1 MHTYAE
7 VLTYAIPFFMVL
19 ILIEF
24 GISRIKGV
32 SVVRSFD
39 TVSSLS
45 SGLTNSLKE
54 VLGLAI
60 VIISYGWMVEHLSL
74 FQVESKVW
82 LYVLTFIGLDFAGYW
97 AHRFEHKINIL
108 WNRHIIHHS
117 SEEFN
122 LACALRQNVSA
133 VFGVFFFLLIP
144 LAIIGVPGEVIA
156 LVAPLHLFAQ
166 FWYHTRLID
175 KMSVLEHIIVTP
187 SHHRV
192 HHAINDIYMD
202 RNFGQV
208 FILWDKWFGS
218 FQEELVHEVPV
229 YGVKRQANTW
239 NPFLINF
246 QHLWILLKDSW
257 NTKSWSDKLKV
268 FIKPTGWR
276 PADREISDPI
286 PYTKIAEDQVKY
298 QTGGTLILHIWIW
311 SQMVIT
317 VVLML
322 YMFQSISDFSFL
334 FIVLYGLFL
343 AVSIFGYT
351 SLMDRSKLSIPFE
364 IVKIVLGLGLI
375 YQLGDWF
382 GLDEIIPFGTALIV
396 IYLIISL
403 SLNIYF
409 LNENKELVPNLAN

>member
-1 MHTYAE
+1 MQTYAE

-24 GISRIKGV
+24 GISRTIGV

-54 VLGLAI
+54 VLGLAV
-60 VIISYGWMVEHLSL
+60 VIISYGWMAEHLSL
-74 FQVESKVW
+74 FQIESKVW

-144 LAIIGVPGEVIA
+144 LAIIGVPAEVIA
-156 LVAPLHLFAQ
+156 VVAPLHLFAQ

-175 KMSVLEHIIVTP
+175 MSVLEFIIVTP

-218 FQEELVHEVPV
+218 FQEELKEEVPV

-246 QHLWILLKDSW
+246 QHLWILMKDAW

-276 PADREISDPI
+276 PADREIADPI
-286 PYTKIAEDQVKY
+286 PYTEIAEDQVKY
-298 QTGGTLILHIWIW
+298 ETEGTLLMHIWIW
-311 SQMVIT
+311 IQMVIT
-317 VVLML
+317 LVLML

-334 FIVLYGLFL
+334 FIALYGIFL
-343 AVSIFGYT
+343 AISIFSYT
-351 SLMDRSKLSIPFE
+351 SLMDQSKLSIPFE
-364 IVKIVLGLGLI
+364 IFKIILGLGLI
-375 YQLGDWF
+375 NQLGDWY
-382 GLDEIIPFGTALIV
+382 GIDEIIPFGTALIV
-396 IYLIISL
+396 IYFIISL
-403 SLNIYF
+403 SFHIYF
-409 LNENKELVPNLAN
+409 LNENKELEPNLVN